1 VNTTVAK
8 NRILDNR
15 IKPRILPMS
24 LALRFLALIETLI
37 LAGTGLLIYWI
48 YVGFEFSSFYFYSS
62 VTVALSIVVVTAFF
76 ESGYYEFEA
85 VSKPSCNIFK
95 MLGIIGLVF
104 LVFLSLAF
112 AFKISGQISR
122 VWVFSWFLIASF
134 LICVERGLTK
144 SLFYKMAQTGK
155 LSRRIVIVGASKQSE
170 KFLHQIKLN
179 NEPWFNI
186 VGIFDDRKARTGKIF
201 HGYPLLGNL
210 EDVLDYSRQNTV
222 DDIIIS
228 LPWSADQR
236 IEGIIQKLK
245 ELPVYIR
252 LCPDLAGFINL
263 NVKYST
269 LAKIPMLDVV
279 NKPLDGVNYI
289 LKMILDKIFAT
300 LILILI
306 SPVLL
311 IIALAIKLNSP
322 GPVFFRQQRYGFNN
336 KFFTVYKF
344 RTMRQESCRNLG
356 GEQAKKDDPRVTS
369 LGKFLRK
376 CSLDELPQLFNVLE
390 GTMSLVGPRPHPIN
404 LDDKFSKIINGYFS
418 RHRVKPGITGWA
430 QVNGW
435 RGETD
440 TKEKM
445 DNRYNHDIYYIENC
459 SIWLDLRILLKTL
472 WVVISG
478 NNAY

>member
-1 VNTTVAK
+1 VNSTIAK
-8 NRILDNR
+8 NRILDKR
-15 IKPRILPMS
+15 IKIRILPMS
-24 LALRFLALIETLI
+24 LALRFLALSETLI
-37 LAGTGLLIYWI
+37 LAGTGMLIYWI

-85 VSKPSCNIFK
+85 VSKPTRHIFK

-112 AFKISGQISR
+112 AFKVSGQVSR
-122 VWVFSWFLIASF
+122 VWVFSWFLVSSF
-134 LICVERGLTK
+134 LICVGRGLTK
-144 SLFYKMAQTGK
+144 SLFYKMAQTGQ
-155 LSRRIVIVGASKQSE
+155 LSRRIVIVGASKQCE
-170 KFLHQIKLN
+170 QFLHQMKLN

-186 VGIFDDRKARTGKIF
+186 VGIFDDRQERTGKTF
-201 HGYPLLGNL
+201 HGYPVLGTL
-210 EDVLDYSRQNTV
+210 EDVLDHSRRNTV

-236 IEGIIQKLK
+236 IKGIIQKLE
-245 ELPVYIR
+245 ELPVNIR

-263 NVKYST
+263 NVKYSA
-269 LAKIPMLDVV
+269 LAEIPMLDMV
-279 NKPLDGVNYI
+279 NKPLDGVNYF
-289 LKMILDKIFAT
+289 LKMLLDKIFST
-300 LILILI
+300 LTLILI
-306 SPVLL
+306 SPMLL
-311 IIALAIKLNSP
+311 IIALAIKLDSP

-344 RTMRQESCRNLG
+344 RTMSQESCRNLG
-356 GEQAKKDDPRVTS
+356 GEQARKDDPRVTS

-376 CSLDELPQLFNVLE
+376 YSLDELPQFFNVFE

-404 LDDKFSKIINGYFS
+404 LDDKFSKIINGYFA
-418 RHRVKPGITGWA
+418 RQRVKPGITGWA

-445 DNRYNHDIYYIENC
+445 DNRYKHDIFYIKNC
-459 SIWLDLRILLKTL
+459 SIWLDLKILFKTV